1 MMKIYDLFI
10 QLSRYQAINNNTVS
24 AVLTAAL
31 LLNLNFLGAAL
42 KREFTYSRI
51 FYFVSIYVS

>member
-1 MMKIYDLFI
+1 MIFFI
-10 QLSRYQAINNNTVS
+10 RLSRLIALYTVS

-42 KREFTYSRI
+42 KREFT
-51 FYFVSIYVS
+51 